1 MPLSTA
7 NVTCSIFSMCDT
19 FMRLIRRE
27 CFSKYICA
35 FWWFLLY
42 CLYKANMKEQR
53 YTAQK
58 KVLMFFCVC
67 IFVFCGFFW
76 TGNNIFPWFSW
87 DLIGYHTK
95 AVMILGD
102 LFWPFLGLIHW
113 FWRSTSDNKQGLF
126 GQKKNNC
133 QPYKPSLSLIGPS
146 VASPWSIWPLPCD
159 WPTRC

>member
-1 MPLSTA
+1 
-7 NVTCSIFSMCDT
+7 MCDT

-35 FWWFLLY
+35 SWWFLLY

-53 YTAQK
+53 YTAKK
-58 KVLMFFCVC
+58 KVWMVFCVC
-67 IFVFCGFFW
+67 IFVILWLFW

-87 DLIGYHTK
+87 YLIGYHTK

-102 LFWPFLGLIHW
+102 LFWPFHELINS

-126 GQKKNNC
+126 GQKKIIVNLTNQVFLSSVRLWHRLGASGHPLVIG
-133 QPYKPSLSLIGPS
+133 QPA
-146 VASPWSIWPLPCD
+146 AS
-159 WPTRC
+159 